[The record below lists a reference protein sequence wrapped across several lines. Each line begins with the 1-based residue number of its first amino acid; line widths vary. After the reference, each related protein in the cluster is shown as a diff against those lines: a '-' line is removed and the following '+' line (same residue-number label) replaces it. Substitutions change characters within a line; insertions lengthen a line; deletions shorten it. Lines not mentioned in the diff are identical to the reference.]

1 MIKFFRKIRQRLL
14 TENKFRKYL
23 LYAFGE
29 IILVVIGILI
39 ALQVNNLNEK
49 SKLNNETQE
58 IFKSLNDE
66 FKNNRAVLKER
77 IDALENTNK
86 YVKAVL
92 DLTNSDESVLATI
105 NIDSIINLSLFYG
118 NYNPANSTIQE
129 LISSSKL
136 NLIKDNHLKDNLFNW
151 LQVLEDTDEDFK
163 NQDLQAITMLE
174 AYLVKNISFKNGMI
188 YNPLNYGDGKSKLF
202 DGKYEHIFNDLEFE
216 NLYYGKRFWNTVM
229 INHYKEL
236 DNLATEIINQTE
248 QTK

>member
-188 YNPLNYGDGKSKLF
+188 YNKL
-202 DGKYEHIFNDLEFE
+202 
-216 NLYYGKRFWNTVM
+216 
-229 INHYKEL
+229 
-236 DNLATEIINQTE
+236 
-248 QTK
+248 